1 MLDSPIF
8 QVIIGV
14 VFVYSLL
21 SILVTQVNNVVAA
34 FLKIRAKHLRD
45 GINELIQDPMIRAKV
60 VTHPLVRLVEGKMV
74 LPEQRLTDEQAR
86 EIANGK
92 VARVAYVDPRTF
104 VNVLMHV
111 VRVETDKEL
120 FGALLHIIDG
130 MPATPDRRRLR
141 LTVTNIVNTGEG
153 IEELRHLVAN
163 LKEPVYREALG
174 RAIDEI
180 DALVGRLGLEPNS
193 IISLQA
199 GLRNV
204 KNPYFR
210 KVMQTVLSTSRT
222 MEEAEAQLMS
232 WFNEGMERVSTAFSR
247 WMGLLSLAVGLA
259 VAVFLNVDTLQLAR
273 ALWTDP
279 ILRNTVAT
287 IARQTDTTVLQSTF
301 APIVPASTPQ
311 TLDDLLKEAT
321 NALNAAQSTVTQ
333 LVELNLPMGWQWDVV
348 EGDPNDPLLA
358 TRLANSNNL
367 WNFIPG
373 NSPHFFGLLLGKVIG
388 LLATMI
394 AIAQGAPFWFNIL
407 NRIARGS
414 GVSLAR

>member
-8 QVIIGV
+8 QVIIGI
-14 VFVYSLL
+14 VFIYSLL
-21 SILVTQVNNVVAA
+21 SILVTQVNNVLAA
-34 FLKIRAKHLRD
+34 FLKIRAQHLRD
-45 GINELIQDPMIRAKV
+45 GIKDLIQDPMVRAKV
-60 VTHPLVRLVEGKMV
+60 VTHPLIRLVEGQMV
-74 LPEQRLTDEQAR
+74 LPEQKLTDEQAR
-86 EIANGK
+86 AIANGE
-92 VARVAYVDPRTF
+92 VARTGYIDPKLF
-104 VNVLMHV
+104 VNVLMSV

-120 FGALLHIIDG
+120 FGALLNIIDG

-141 LTVTNIVNTGEG
+141 LLVTNITNTGEG
-153 IEELRHLVAN
+153 IEELRYVVAN
-163 LKEPVYREALG
+163 LKEPIYREALAQ
-174 RAIDEI
+174 AIDEI

-210 KVMQTVLSTSRT
+210 KVMQTVLSTSHT
-222 MEEAEAQLMS
+222 MEEAESQLTM
-232 WFNEGMERVSTAFSR
+232 WFNEGMERVSNAFSR
-247 WMGLLSLAVGLA
+247 WMGILSLAVGLA
-259 VAVFLNVDTLQLAR
+259 VAVFLNVDSLQLAR

-279 ILRNTVAT
+279 ILRSTVAT
-287 IARQTDTTVLQSTF
+287 LARNTDTTVLQSTF
-301 APIVPASTPQ
+301 APVVPANTSQ
-311 TLDDLLKEAT
+311 TLEEILDEAT

-333 LVELNLPMGWQWDVV
+333 LVELNLPLGWQWDVV
-348 EGDPNDPLLA
+348 DGDPNEPLQA

-373 NSPHFFGLLLGKVIG
+373 NSPHFVGLWLSKILG

-394 AIAQGAPFWFNIL
+394 AIAQGAPFWFSIL
-407 NRIARGS
+407 NRIARGN